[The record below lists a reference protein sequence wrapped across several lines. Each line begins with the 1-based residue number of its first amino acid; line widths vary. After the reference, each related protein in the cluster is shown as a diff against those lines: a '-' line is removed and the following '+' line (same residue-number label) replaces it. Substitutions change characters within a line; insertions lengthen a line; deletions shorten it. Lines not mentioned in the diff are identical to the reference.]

1 MISLKL
7 NVIDHHFNFKCAVML
22 NIQAL
27 FNLGLAIF
35 YQNKNINEKNM
46 IILVINTLSGKAIYA
61 VLNDLKKNI
70 CFFIK
75 LHKFKKTF
83 CKLNIYIETYL

>member
-1 MISLKL
+1 MW
-7 NVIDHHFNFKCAVML
+7 

-83 CKLNIYIETYL
+83 CKLYIYIETYL